1 MELTTT
7 SFEDGGVIPDRHG
20 FARPVSPGPVE
31 LSENVNPHLAWDDVP
46 DGTRSF
52 ALVCH
57 DPDVPSRGDDVNQ
70 PDREVPADLHR
81 VDFYHWGVVDL
92 PPDLREIDEGEFASG
107 PVAGGQQV
115 AAGPYGCRQAMND
128 FTGWFSGDPDMAG
141 RYYGYDGPAP
151 PWNDSIPHRYIF
163 TIYALD
169 IANLDL
175 GEDFTGQD
183 VMDAMGGHILD
194 EASVFG
200 TYTQNP
206 RHR

>member
-7 SFEDGGVIPDRHG
+7 SFQDGGVIPDRHG
-20 FARPVSPGPVE
+20 FARPTSPGPVE
-31 LSENVNPHLAWDDVP
+31 LSENVNPHLVWADVP
-46 DGTRSF
+46 DGTKSF

-57 DPDVPSRGDDVNQ
+57 DPDVPSSGEDVNQ
-70 PDREVPADLHR
+70 PDREVPANLPR

-92 PPDLREIDEGEFASG
+92 PADLREIGEGEFASG

-115 AAGPYGCRQAMND
+115 AQGPYGCRQALND
-128 FTGWFSGDPDMAG
+128 FTGWFSGDSEMEG

-151 PWNDSIPHRYIF
+151 PWNDSIIHRYIF
-163 TIYALD
+163 TLYALD
-169 IANLDL
+169 VAKLDL
-175 GEDFTGQD
+175 EEGFTGQD
-183 VMDAMGGHILD
+183 LKAAMEGHVLD